1 MAVPTSPRLSLRDTL
16 LGLLLLP
23 LVSAKC
29 VPRSNPSSGPQPA
42 KLANTLYVGCFVTT
56 LIEGSAMIPSQIGS
70 AKNEAMTAE
79 LCATQYCKTSAYFAT
94 FDSNRCYCHHAAP
107 TKRVA
112 ESECSSPCAGS
123 KTELCGSNTRA
134 NFYRRDPRVFTPPT
148 DSSTAK
154 VTSFSFKSDAD
165 LQLWTGSK
173 GTESSFVPGNINPT
187 ALKLESTTS
196 LTTSVNATIGA
207 TYRISL
213 RYMMGNVWR
222 TGRLMTI
229 DAFDDSGVYT
239 KLMAEL
245 SPGFT
250 FEEWQT
256 MSIEVT
262 ARTAKVSVKLEYR
275 HTPKGGYAIWD
286 NLAIDLIKAPKS

>member
-1 MAVPTSPRLSLRDTL
+1 
-16 LGLLLLP
+16 
-23 LVSAKC
+23 
-29 VPRSNPSSGPQPA
+29 
-42 KLANTLYVGCFVTT
+42 
-56 LIEGSAMIPSQIGS
+56 MIPSQIGS
-70 AKNEAMTAE
+70 YKNEAMTAE

-94 FDSNRCYCHHAAP
+94 FESNRCYCHHAAP

-134 NFYRRDPRVFTPPT
+134 NFYRRDPRVFTPTT
-148 DSSTAK
+148 DSSTTKLA
-154 VTSFSFKSDAD
+154 SFSFKSDSD

-173 GTESSFVPGNINPT
+173 GAESSFVPGNTNPT
-187 ALKLESTTS
+187 ALKLESRTS
-196 LTTSVNATIGA
+196 LTTSVNAAIGA

-222 TGRLMTI
+222 SGRLMTLE
-229 DAFDDSGVYT
+229 ASADSGEVY
-239 KLMAEL
+239 KKQMAEF

-262 ARTAKVSVKLEYR
+262 AKTAKLSVKLEYIP
-275 HTPKGGYAIWD
+275 TLNGGYAIWD
-286 NLAIDLIKAPKS
+286 NLAIDLIKAPKP